1 MIAYFCIGKRSA
13 CRASSTHVSPPHTAP
28 PTLAT
33 TDKPDKS
40 SAPATTDSPA
50 AAKPDTPPVVAS
62 RIERLTAWAKA
73 RMDYVMT
80 GVWRDPRR
88 SWKVTVVKTL
98 NLGIRSFTDSD
109 LQVRA
114 ASLTYN
120 TVLAVVPV
128 LALLFAITRGFG
140 FQNLLQD
147 EVYRWFPAQH
157 QAISA
162 GLKFVDRYLAQA
174 SEGIFVG
181 VGLVFLLWTMISLLS
196 NVEDA
201 FNIIW
206 DVKHGR
212 TFWRKVT
219 DYLAIFLVLPIL
231 MICAAGLS
239 LFMSNTISSLFSF
252 MTPLVSVFVDIGSFF
267 FTWLFFAV
275 AYMLIPNVKVK
286 FVNAFIAG
294 ALAGTSFQVLQWL
307 FLSGQ
312 LYVSKYNAIY
322 GSFSFLPLMMVWLY
336 LTWLITLIGAV
347 LCYASQNIFALSFIG
362 QIDGIS
368 LTYRRKVTIV
378 VMALICRRFYARM
391 QPLSVNALAGTYALP
406 ARLVKDEVERLVQ
419 CGLLNY
425 VDIPDKEDE
434 PPVQPAVPVESLS
447 VGTVIEKLNDR
458 GDSDFIPL
466 FEKRFGAIGSIIAK
480 IEGEAISMGRKSLL
494 IDLPADIEPLPA
506 NVNV

>member
-1 MIAYFCIGKRSA
+1 MTTPEKPQQSA
-13 CRASSTHVSPPHTAP
+13 
-28 PTLAT
+28 
-33 TDKPDKS
+33 
-40 SAPATTDSPA
+40 
-50 AAKPDTPPVVAS
+50 TPPSEPNDPEVSSS

-114 ASLTYN
+114 AALTYN

-140 FQNLLQD
+140 FQTLLED
-147 EVYRWFPAQH
+147 EVYKWFPAQH
-157 QAISA
+157 QAITA
-162 GLKFVDRYLAQA
+162 GLKFVDRYLEQA

-252 MTPLVSVFVDIGSFF
+252 MTPVVSVFVDIGSFV

-362 QIDGIS
+362 QIDAIS
-368 LTYRRKVTIV
+368 LTYRRKVTV
-378 VMALICRRFYARM
+378 VIMALICRRFNAGM
-391 QPLSVNALAGTYALP
+391 PPLSVNGLASTYALP

-419 CGLLNY
+419 CSLLNY
-425 VDIPDKEDE
+425 VEIPDKEDE
-434 PPVQPAVPVESLS
+434 PPVQPAVPVERLT
-447 VGTVIEKLNDR
+447 VGTVIARLNAR

-466 FEKRFGAIGSIIAK
+466 FNERYGAISKLLEK
-480 IEGEAISMGRKSLL
+480 IEHEAFSEGQKVLF
-494 IDLPADIEPLPA
+494 IDLPANIEPLP
-506 NVNV
+506 VGVTPR